1 MPDQT
6 TIQRI
11 AKLLARATSPEA
23 AEAQAALE
31 GAFKRMKRDGVSFDD
46 LLTLPKNDLYQD
58 VMVKLVGL
66 ILADQPNLS
75 PASRREAYEK
85 YLVLIVAK
93 FSGDWD
99 GQRAGQ
105 GSGRGQSQQDDDREA
120 AARAYE
126 ERRRAEEAARERER
140 ARATGGT
147 SQNTG
152 SHTRPNAPESSGQ
165 PFKNY
170 TWSWKGKT
178 FSFSPAAFQTAM
190 QPVWGRGSIFWYIMH
205 DPARGFRL
213 LMASMLWGMGF
224 AVVLIVLAAVGHAV
238 TNTSPIWDVQLKNL
252 FGFLTATG
260 MLWKTWAFWS
270 DGRFR

>member
-23 AEAQAALE
+23 AEAQSALE

-46 LLTLPKNDLYQD
+46 LLTLPKTDLYQD

-105 GSGRGQSQQDDDREA
+105 GSGGGQSQQDNDREA

-126 ERRRAEEAARERER
+126 ERRRAEEATRERER
-140 ARATGGT
+140 PRAKGGT

-152 SHTRPNAPESSGQ
+152 SQSRPYAQEPPGQ
-165 PFKNY
+165 PSKTY

-190 QPVWGRGSIFWYIMH
+190 QPVWGRGSILWLTLH
-205 DPARGFRL
+205 DPARGFRVL
-213 LMASMLWGMGF
+213 AASMLWGMGF
-224 AVVLIVLAAVGHAV
+224 AVTLIVLAALAHAV
-238 TNTSPIWDVQLKNL
+238 TNTGPLWDVQLKNL
-252 FGFLTATG
+252 FAFLTVVG
-260 MLWKTWAFWS
+260 MFWKVSCFDAE
-270 DGRFR
+270 